1 MGNPIYGKSFNVLSL
16 ASESKEQEQERPS
29 AVPLSDERK
38 ESSRFFKCQFS
49 VGLALILN
57 LQKKKPCPPNP
68 HLSETPPES
77 PAHEA
82 REEID
87 REATE
92 TIGIEPMPT
101 LRLPPRPAA
110 EATTTSTTMAA
121 AAGAGTLSQ
130 SRVDSCGN
138 LLDPGLVAFAE
149 VSIGLVFLSE
159 SSAGVRT

>member
-1 MGNPIYGKSFNVLSL
+1 
-16 ASESKEQEQERPS
+16 
-29 AVPLSDERK
+29 
-38 ESSRFFKCQFS
+38 
-49 VGLALILN
+49 
-57 LQKKKPCPPNP
+57 
-68 HLSETPPES
+68 
-77 PAHEA
+77 
-82 REEID
+82 
-87 REATE
+87 
-92 TIGIEPMPT
+92 MPT